1 MGLTVHY
8 GFRYGEAPARTA
20 RALVEELRRRAL
32 SLPLHRVGPLMVY
45 DCGGPHGSDGRPE
58 WFRAILDVLS
68 LETRDYIVSPERA
81 YAFEVHPGRGA
92 EIASFGLLRY
102 PRTIKLPSG
111 RRVAT
116 RQSGWLWRDFC
127 KTQYASN
134 PRYGGLDNFRRSH
147 LALIALLDQAAEIG
161 LRTEVTDESGF
172 ATHRDVGS
180 LDREIAQWNELIA
193 GLVGQ
198 LKDALG
204 GEYDAPIAR
213 FPNFEHLEARGR
225 KRRP

>member
-8 GFRYGEAPARTA
+8 RLRYGEAPARTA
-20 RALVEELRRRAL
+20 RALVEELRRRAVK
-32 SLPLHRVGPLMVY
+32 LPLHRVGPIMVY
-45 DCGGPHGSDGRPE
+45 ACGGLHGSDGQPE
-58 WFRAILDVLS
+58 WFRAILDLLS
-68 LETRDYIVSPERA
+68 LERSDYIVSPERA

-92 EIASFGLLRY
+92 ETASFGLLRY

-116 RQSGWLWRDFC
+116 RKSGWLWRDFC

-134 PRYGGLDNFRRSH
+134 PRYGGLENFRRCH
-147 LALIALLDQAAEIG
+147 LALIALLDEAADVG

-172 ATHRDVGS
+172 ATRRDLEN
-180 LDREIAQWNELIA
+180 LDQEIAQWNELIA
-193 GLVGQ
+193 GFVGR

-204 GEYDAPIAR
+204 GECDAPIAR

-225 KRRP
+225 KRTS